1 MAVDPSAPERDYAI
15 AAPHGGEIAIPV
27 DVDAATDPYLALR
40 DGAALSAYFS
50 ENGYVVARGLIPS
63 ALCDAAR
70 ETFAAEVKPY
80 RKHIYRQA
88 SAVPERNRFTEHGHV
103 VNSILNIQ
111 DLARANFPRF
121 RAAGLAVITSEALQ
135 GAFRA
140 LAGDDVAVVQSMYFE
155 GNPTTWAHQD
165 TYYLDSADLGRMT
178 GAWVAL
184 EDIRPGAG
192 RFYVYPG
199 SHRIDMEK
207 NGGDFDIAFNHERY
221 KHLVIDVV
229 RAQGLR
235 CHAPA
240 MRKGDV
246 LFWGSKTIHGSLVTT
261 EGRRSRASITA
272 HAIPRSRPFVQF
284 QSREKRL
291 ALQRIDGVAI
301 HCPKDQNR
309 LANRAVLRI
318 ETAFPGLFQAAKRLA
333 IKLVTR

>member
-1 MAVDPSAPERDYAI
+1 MATDLSAGDYKI
-15 AAPHGGEIAIPV
+15 AAPHGGDFSIPA
-27 DVDAATDPYLALR
+27 DIDEATDPYVAIHGDSALR
-40 DGAALSAYFS
+40 AYFE
-50 ENGYVVARGLIPS
+50 ENGYVVARGLVPGD
-63 ALCDAAR
+63 LCDTAR
-70 ETFAAEVKPY
+70 EAFAAEVKPY
-80 RKHIYRQA
+80 GKHIYRQA
-88 SAVPERNRFTEHGHV
+88 TAVPERNRFTERGHV
-103 VNSILNIQ
+103 LNSILNIQ
-111 DLARANFPRF
+111 DLARADFPRF

-135 GAFRA
+135 RTFRA
-140 LAGDDVAVVQSMYFE
+140 LAGDQVAVVQSMYFE

-199 SHRIDMEK
+199 SHRIDMKK

-221 KHLVIDVV
+221 KQLVIDVV
-229 RAQGLR
+229 RAHGLR

-261 EGRRSRASITA
+261 EGRYSRASITA
-272 HAIPRSRPFVQF
+272 HAIPASRPFVQF

-291 ALQRIDGVAI
+291 SLQRIDGVAV

>member
-1 MAVDPSAPERDYAI
+1 MAVDASTPERDYTI
-15 AAPHGGEIAIPV
+15 AAPDGGDFSIPV
-27 DVDAATDPYLALR
+27 DVDEATDPYLALR
-40 DGAALSAYFS
+40 DGAAFRAYFE
-50 ENGYVVARGLIPS
+50 ENGYVVARGLVP
-63 ALCDAAR
+63 AGLCDAAR
-70 ETFAAEVKPY
+70 KAFAAEVKPY
-80 RKHIYRQA
+80 GKHIYRQA
-88 SAVPERNRFTEHGHV
+88 TAVPERNRFTEHGHV
-103 VNSILNIQ
+103 LNSILNIQ
-111 DLARANFPRF
+111 DLARSDFPHF
-121 RAAGLAVITSEALQ
+121 RAAGLAVITNEGLQ
-135 GAFRA
+135 RAFRT
-140 LAGDDVAVVQSMYFE
+140 LAGDDVAVVQSMYFD

-192 RFYVYPG
+192 RFYVYPR
-199 SHRIDMEK
+199 SHLIDMEK

-221 KHLVIDVV
+221 KQLVIDVV
-229 RAQGLR
+229 RTHGLR

-261 EGRRSRASITA
+261 EGRCSRASITA
-272 HAIPRSRPFVQF
+272 HAIPGSRPFVQF

-291 ALQRIDGVAI
+291 SLQRIDGVAI

-309 LANRAVLRI
+309 LANRAVLVI
-318 ETAFPGLFQAAKRLA
+318 ETTFPGLFQAAKRLA